1 MQALGGR
8 RDHADARVQ
17 LPPSAPL
24 EILDWCW

>member
-8 RDHADARVQ
+8 QESTSARKQ

-24 EILDWCW
+24 EISG